1 MPRYTR
7 PVTKMLG
14 VMLTMEERAM
24 LETLAAENGLS
35 MSAYIRL
42 LIKQS
47 DRDRTTVQIP
57 RKTKKRVAEYV

>member
-35 MSAYIRL
+35 MSAYLRL
-42 LIKQS
+42 LIKQA